1 MGSRSK
7 HGPRRGSAQY
17 LTPPPP
23 DHQAVK
29 REALDYIDDHPQ
41 SDADEV
47 AQACFDGSRVIAH
60 QALNSLR
67 NDGFVTRLYRQG
79 KNLYTTKER

>member
-7 HGPRRGSAQY
+7 LGSRRGSPQY

-29 REALDYIDDHPQ
+29 RTALNYVDDHPQ
-41 SDADEV
+41 CDHEEV

-67 NDGFVTRLYRQG
+67 NDGFVTRLYQQG
-79 KNLYTTKER
+79 KNLYTTKEK